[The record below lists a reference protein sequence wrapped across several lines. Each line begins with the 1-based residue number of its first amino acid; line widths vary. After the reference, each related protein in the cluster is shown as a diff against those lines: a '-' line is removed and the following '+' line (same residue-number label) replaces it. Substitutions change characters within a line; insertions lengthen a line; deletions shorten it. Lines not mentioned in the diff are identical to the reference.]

1 MSINTSFVKHH
12 QYKMA
17 ESYQILA
24 RKSRNLGQIMKN
36 NPKYQSNSP
45 ELYLL
50 AYLTE
55 LGLAKS

>member
-1 MSINTSFVKHH
+1 MSINTSFVKH
-12 QYKMA
+12 QEYKMA
-17 ESYQILA
+17 QSYQTLA
-24 RKSRNLGQIMKN
+24 RKSRSIGQIMKN
-36 NPKYQSNSP
+36 HPNYQSNSP